1 MQRREHAV
9 GQALTRVNQELEQV
23 RVRVR
28 ACVCVDGWVWCR
40 WMPVDANSRIAATH
54 RCRNAFFI
62 PVQSAQSVSFSSL
75 ASVPAPFL
83 FFRLIFVCFFLF
95 SFHLIPQTM
104 QWAHLERHWTA
115 SKSDEVIARH
125 AAMVRDAWN
134 TASSSS
140 SSSPPSSSSS
150 PSSAATAAATAAG
163 TVGALA
169 SNDHPALPPALPV
182 ADVALLK
189 ETRVGRL
196 HHKMAKVY
204 ESFAS
209 KNTRLAAML
218 QVCVCRCVG
227 GWVSLVG

>member
-1 MQRREHAV
+1 
-9 GQALTRVNQELEQV
+9 
-23 RVRVR
+23 
-28 ACVCVDGWVWCR
+28 
-40 WMPVDANSRIAATH
+40 
-54 RCRNAFFI
+54 
-62 PVQSAQSVSFSSL
+62 
-75 ASVPAPFL
+75 
-83 FFRLIFVCFFLF
+83 
-95 SFHLIPQTM
+95 M

-140 SSSPPSSSSS
+140 SSSSSS
-150 PSSAATAAATAAG
+150 PSATAAATAATAAAG

-169 SNDHPALPPALPV
+169 SSDHPALPPALPV

-196 HHKMAKVY
+196 HYKMAKVY

-218 QVCVCRCVG
+218 QVRVCRRVG
-227 GWVSLVG
+227 CGWVVDGFALEF